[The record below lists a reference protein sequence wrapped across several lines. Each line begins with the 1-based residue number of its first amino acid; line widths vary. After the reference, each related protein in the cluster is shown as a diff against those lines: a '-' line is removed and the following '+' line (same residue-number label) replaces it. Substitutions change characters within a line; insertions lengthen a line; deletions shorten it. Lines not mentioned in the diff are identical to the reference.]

1 MYQMYPEWG
10 PAHHRHDDTEPM
22 DNTPTR
28 RPRYWERD
36 LVASSVGARDADGE
50 LPDDN

>member
-10 PAHHRHDDTEPM
+10 PARHRHDETEPISA
-22 DNTPTR
+22 PRR

-36 LVASSVGARDADGE
+36 LVGASVGARDADGE